1 MEEIVKTIT
10 QTVEGYPIKNIKWNE
25 RDNLIV
31 GQVKCPIIGNPKL
44 HDGYVTLTWRKNGT
58 CIREKNR
65 PDLKLL
71 ITY

>member
-44 HDGYVTLTWRKNGT
+44 HDGYVTVQWNKRGKPINFNKG
-58 CIREKNR
+58 REDFILN
-65 PDLKLL
+65 LF
-71 ITY
+71 